1 MSAKLPDRTE
11 LARRLCYWHRS
22 HKNDQARQA
31 MQPQVT
37 TNIDELPGHLAAE
50 YHQAATNL
58 TTAMDTNPGNI
69 IEAFLTLSGVEP
81 TEQAITRHAIILDWS
96 HTPLPE

>member
-1 MSAKLPDRTE
+1 MDAQLQVI
-11 LARRLCYWHRS
+11 ARRLCYWHRS

-31 MQPQVT
+31 M
-37 TNIDELPGHLAAE
+37 
-50 YHQAATNL
+50 
-58 TTAMDTNPGNI
+58 DTNPGNI
-69 IEAFLTLSGVEP
+69 IEAFLALSGVEP